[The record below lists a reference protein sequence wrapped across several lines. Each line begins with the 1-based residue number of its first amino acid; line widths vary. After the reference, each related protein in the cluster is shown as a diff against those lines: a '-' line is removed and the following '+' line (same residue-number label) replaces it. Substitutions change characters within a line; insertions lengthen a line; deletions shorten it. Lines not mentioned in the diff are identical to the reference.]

1 MKLNVL
7 NACVEA
13 FPEGIQTV
21 ELPGHQEVYTY
32 FNLKVSAHN
41 LILGKLWFEYTGR
54 TEIIN
59 QKLRLKCILEFK
71 PYSWFKG
78 QVNRVEGYI
87 LDANDNKIA
96 LLAGKWDEYF
106 YATNDVE
113 NAAQFYR
120 QTEKLRE
127 CDVKKTRNFF
137 DPNQAIQLIWKSNDP
152 CEILPDFYN
161 FTKFTLCLNEMAQ
174 ELLQPSYV
182 ITNDTDSNRRHI
194 AIGPLP
200 ITDARFRPDLRLYEN
215 GQVDAAS
222 HEKNRLEEKQRD
234 TQRKMES
241 GEIEMF
247 KPLWFDKKLH
257 AIVDN
262 EETWTFNDKYWS
274 RDFSK
279 CSKIY

>member
-1 MKLNVL
+1 
-7 NACVEA
+7 
-13 FPEGIQTV
+13 
-21 ELPGHQEVYTY
+21 
-32 FNLKVSAHN
+32 
-41 LILGKLWFEYTGR
+41 
-54 TEIIN
+54 
-59 QKLRLKCILEFK
+59 
-71 PYSWFKG
+71 
-78 QVNRVEGYI
+78 VEGYI

-182 ITNDTDSNRRHI
+182 ITNDTDSNRTLVREW
-194 AIGPLP
+194 P
-200 ITDARFRPDLRLYEN
+200 
-215 GQVDAAS
+215 
-222 HEKNRLEEKQRD
+222 
-234 TQRKMES
+234 
-241 GEIEMF
+241 
-247 KPLWFDKKLH
+247 
-257 AIVDN
+257 
-262 EETWTFNDKYWS
+262 S
-274 RDFSK
+274 RRS
-279 CSKIY
+279 IP